1 LNRLADFSNSRVF
14 ARQGAIDM
22 SYLISLGAGL
32 VVGLLYYF
40 SRVQSPAPPLIALA
54 GLLGIVIGEHAIP
67 FVQAHWSAP
76 QAQTQSAPPQRDVL
90 SASLDKADSTAATSG
105 KP

>member
-1 LNRLADFSNSRVF
+1 
-14 ARQGAIDM
+14 M

-32 VVGLLYYF
+32 VVGFLYYF

-67 FVQAHWSAP
+67 FVQAQLKPAVAQS
-76 QAQTQSAPPQRDVL
+76 QTQTAPHEVNPTTTV
-90 SASLDKADSTAATSG
+90 AAAQPSCSNE
-105 KP
+105 P

>member
-1 LNRLADFSNSRVF
+1 
-14 ARQGAIDM
+14 M

-67 FVQAHWSAP
+67 FVQAQLKQP
-76 QAQTQSAPPQRDVL
+76 VAQTQSQTQSQSQPVNPTTTVA
-90 SASLDKADSTAATSG
+90 TAQTSCSNE
-105 KP
+105 P

>member
-1 LNRLADFSNSRVF
+1 
-14 ARQGAIDM
+14 M

-67 FVQAHWSAP
+67 FVQAQLKQP
-76 QAQTQSAPPQRDVL
+76 VAQTQSQTQSQSQTQPVNPTTTV
-90 SASLDKADSTAATSG
+90 AAAQTSCSNE
-105 KP
+105 P